1 MYDILHISY
10 QHSNPFH
17 YILVLGSMAV
27 LPFHQNDFIMT
38 KQKINSYYL
47 NIIIICVPVVE
58 LLLLRFK
65 ICLVLSNAL
74 LNIKFCKILLLNH
87 NVVKTLLYIKCVGA
101 W

>member
-1 MYDILHISY
+1 MYDIVLHISY

-47 NIIIICVPVVE
+47 I
-58 LLLLRFK
+58 
-65 ICLVLSNAL
+65 LS
-74 LNIKFCKILLLNH
+74 
-87 NVVKTLLYIKCVGA
+87 
-101 W
+101 